1 MNLDKLLEINMINQ
15 YFTFSK
21 GVLII
26 IFILFTNTLFAQDKV
41 FVIEIRDEIDPRMER
56 YVDLAFTEA
65 EDLNV
70 DYVII
75 DMNTYGGRVDNAD
88 FIRQRILDFKK
99 PVWVWINQNAASAG
113 ALISIACDSIYMTK
127 GSTIG
132 AATVVTGDGNKA
144 AGKYQSYF
152 VAKMR
157 ATAEAKGRNP
167 DVAAAMVDDKVK
179 VDSSQQGKVL
189 TLPTEKAIEYGY
201 CEGVR
206 TSIEDV
212 LDQNKIQN
220 PDMIHYELSWS
231 EQVIRLFLNPFLSG
245 ILLLIVLGG
254 IYFELQSPG
263 MGFPGIAA
271 AVAAVFYFIPYYFN
285 GLAEYWEAAIF
296 IVGVL
301 LLVAEVLFIPGTGIA
316 GILGVILSV
325 GGLVLMMVGNI
336 WFDFSYV
343 SWADISDSLITV
355 FIALVG
361 GTTLVIWAI
370 PRIFRSKRFN
380 QIALQDTMSREDG
393 YTSTN
398 YLEDLV
404 GAMGTAY
411 TVLRPSGKVK
421 IEEKLYDA
429 FTQGDFID
437 KNKDIIV
444 ISQEGMSL
452 KVKKADKV

>member
-1 MNLDKLLEINMINQ
+1 MINQ
-15 YFTFSK
+15 FSIFLK
-21 GVLII
+21 GILII
-26 IFILFTNTLFAQDKV
+26 TILLLSTILSAQEKV
-41 FVIEIRDEIDPRMER
+41 FVMEIRDGIDPRMER

-65 EDLNV
+65 ENLDV
-70 DYVII
+70 DYVVI

-127 GSTIG
+127 GATIG

-144 AGKYQSYF
+144 SGKYQSYF

-167 DVAAAMVDDKVK
+167 DVAAAMVDEKVK
-179 VDSSQQGKVL
+179 VDSSQKGKVL
-189 TLPTEKAIEYGY
+189 TLPTEKAMEYGY

-206 TSIEDV
+206 TSVENV
-212 LDQNKIQN
+212 LEKNQIND
-220 PDMIHYELSWS
+220 PEMIHFELPWT
-231 EQVIRLFLNPFLSG
+231 EKVIRVFLNPFLSG

-271 AVAAVFYFIPYYFN
+271 AIAAIFYFIPYYFS

-301 LLVAEVLFIPGTGIA
+301 LLVAEIFFIPGTGLA
-316 GILGVILSV
+316 GILGAILSI

-336 WFDFSYV
+336 GFDFSYV
-343 SWADISDSLITV
+343 PWADISNSLITV

-370 PRIFRSKRFN
+370 PKLFRSKRFN
-380 QIALQDTMSREDG
+380 QIALQDTMSREEG
-393 YTSTN
+393 YTSTG
-398 YLEDLV
+398 YQEDLV
-404 GAMGTAY
+404 GTMGIAY
-411 TVLRPSGKVK
+411 TVLRPSGKIK

-437 KNKDIIV
+437 KDIKIIV
-444 ISQEGMSL
+444 ISQEGTSL
-452 KVKKADKV
+452 KVKKADNI